1 MTTNLLSSYM
11 LLGQE
16 AQGTTAK
23 EVLENAGLDFNVS
36 KHPSGYMK
44 YSPFREDQFISNPGH
59 FVTVR
64 DDTGL
69 ALGQVGRTY
78 HVYQNEQTLAIADSL
93 VGEGLIQWDR
103 VGSIDQG
110 RKMFASFRMP
120 EGFSIAGWDDIEQ
133 HVYLINSHDGS
144 SGVRV
149 IPANFR
155 LACTNQFA
163 YLDSLLRQAGIN
175 PRMLSIRHSS
185 KINERVSQL
194 RSALQVVDHL
204 NETFANSAE
213 QMMKVELDLDG
224 RISYYI
230 DSVGLKTEE
239 KLIDKVENPYGLTT
253 RGQNTLDRLLELE
266 TAETNTT
273 GGIGGTAW
281 GVFNTV
287 TEYLDTQW
295 VYDRKGEKVNEKRVE
310 SALLGPGM
318 RMKDRAWQG
327 AIELLA

>member
-1 MTTNLLSSYM
+1 
-11 LLGQE
+11 
-16 AQGTTAK
+16 
-23 EVLENAGLDFNVS
+23 
-36 KHPSGYMK
+36 
-44 YSPFREDQFISNPGH
+44 
-59 FVTVR
+59 
-64 DDTGL
+64 
-69 ALGQVGRTY
+69 
-78 HVYQNEQTLAIADSL
+78 
-93 VGEGLIQWDR
+93 
-103 VGSIDQG
+103 
-110 RKMFASFRMP
+110 MFASFRMP

-149 IPANFR
+149 VPANFR

-194 RSALQVVDHL
+194 RSALSVVDHL

-230 DSVGLKTEE
+230 DAIGLKTDEE
-239 KLIDKVENPYGLTT
+239 LIDKVENPYGLTT
-253 RGQNTLDRLLELE
+253 RGRNTLDALLEME
-266 TAETNTT
+266 TTETNTA
-273 GGIGGTAW
+273 GGIGGTVW
-281 GVFNTV
+281 GMFNAF
-287 TEYLDTQW
+287 TEYLDTKW
-295 VYDRKGEKVNEKRVE
+295 VYDRKGEKVNQKRVE
-310 SALLGPGM
+310 SALLGTGM

>member
-1 MTTNLLSSYM
+1 M
-11 LLGQE
+11 LLGND
-16 AQGTTAK
+16 AQGTNAQ
-23 EVLENAGLDFNVS
+23 EVLQNAGLDFNVS
-36 KHPSGYMK
+36 KHPSGYMNDNGK
-44 YSPFREDQFISNPGH
+44 FITNPGH

-69 ALGQVGRTY
+69 ALGQVGKTY
-78 HVYQNEQTLAIADSL
+78 HVYQNAQTLGIADSL
-93 VGEGLIQWDR
+93 VGEGLIEWDR
-103 VGSIDQG
+103 VGNIDQG

-149 IPANFR
+149 VPANFR

-194 RSALQVVDHL
+194 RSALSVVDHL

-213 QMMKVELDLDG
+213 QMMKVELELAD
-224 RISYYI
+224 RIGYYI
-230 DSVGLKTEE
+230 DAIGLKTDEE
-239 KLIDKVENPYGLTT
+239 LIDKVENPYGLTT
-253 RGQNTLDRLLELE
+253 RGRNTLDALLEME
-266 TAETNTT
+266 TTETNTA
-273 GGIGGTAW
+273 GGIGGTVW
-281 GVFNTV
+281 GMFNAF
-287 TEYLDTQW
+287 TEYLDTKW
-295 VYDRKGEKVNEKRVE
+295 VYDRKGEKVNQKRVE
-310 SALLGPGM
+310 SALLGTGM